1 MDCMSGQPIIL
12 YVSASAYKYLKNMHL
27 SWGSKIEKLNITK
40 DGNMPID
47 DVDGKSHKIELKSSH
62 N

>member
-1 MDCMSGQPIIL
+1 MHIFANP
-12 YVSASAYKYLKNMHL
+12 VTYKYLKNMHL